1 MAVFR
6 TLVRHRTVKAVFLS
20 EAKILSSDFTFIV
33 NIISRFVVCTLILLY
48 YFPTIS
54 ASGNLKKTRE
64 NNARNMAELNFLEAM
79 LLPTEYVRPGQLS

>member
-33 NIISRFVVCTLILLY
+33 NIISRFVVCTLEQTDIKNVIVENIHWALFEDAEVAEVKRPRNSKRRKFY
-48 YFPTIS
+48 YE
-54 ASGNLKKTRE
+54 K
-64 NNARNMAELNFLEAM
+64 
-79 LLPTEYVRPGQLS
+79 

>member
-33 NIISRFVVCTLILLY
+33 NIISRFVVCTLEILGFTFSIFDLGEKP
-48 YFPTIS
+48 F
-54 ASGNLKKTRE
+54 N
-64 NNARNMAELNFLEAM
+64 
-79 LLPTEYVRPGQLS
+79 

>member
-33 NIISRFVVCTLILLY
+33 NIISRFVVCTLIPDTLATLDLMKGPDVPVMTAMDRATT
-48 YFPTIS
+48 PT
-54 ASGNLKKTRE
+54 
-64 NNARNMAELNFLEAM
+64 
-79 LLPTEYVRPGQLS
+79 P